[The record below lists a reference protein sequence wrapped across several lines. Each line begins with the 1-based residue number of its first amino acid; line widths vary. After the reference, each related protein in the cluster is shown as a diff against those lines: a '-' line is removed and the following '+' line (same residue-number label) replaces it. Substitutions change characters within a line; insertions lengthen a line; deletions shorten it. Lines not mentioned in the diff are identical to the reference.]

1 MKVFQRHLD
10 NNELQSKQA
19 KVMLCRSYICWNII
33 FNCVTCDKHVKQKK
47 SGGGQ
52 MLCHH
57 EWPSNTSC
65 LLSNHVPTK
74 QLIWSFFHLA
84 TSLCFLS
91 APWSLTLEWWNVSV
105 EPSCCSFYIFSFTF
119 GGPTSSIQQTVSFL
133 TDFLVFLLKAHT
145 KTSTFTHNVNFHP
158 PTSGYPI
165 HTLDIPSLDQ
175 CTETDDH
182 SHSWAL

>member
-1 MKVFQRHLD
+1 MWQACKTKEIRRRADALSPWVALKHFLSAV
-10 NNELQSKQA
+10 QS
-19 KVMLCRSYICWNII
+19 R
-33 FNCVTCDKHVKQKK
+33 
-47 SGGGQ
+47 
-52 MLCHH
+52 
-57 EWPSNTSC
+57 
-65 LLSNHVPTK
+65 PTK

>member
-1 MKVFQRHLD
+1 MTPIFFTVLL
-10 NNELQSKQA
+10 EA
-19 KVMLCRSYICWNII
+19 KVTLSRSYIWWNII
-33 FNCVTCDKHVKQKK
+33 FNCVMCDKHVKQKK

-65 LLSNHVPTK
+65 LLSNHV
-74 QLIWSFFHLA
+74 QLNTSYYSFFHLS

-105 EPSCCSFYIFSFTF
+105 TPSCSSFYIFSFTF

-133 TDFLVFLLKAHT
+133 TDFLVFLLSPDIYT
-145 KTSTFTHNVNFHP
+145 YTGNVNFHP

-165 HTLDIPSLDQ
+165 HTLDIPSLGQ
-175 CTETDDH
+175 CTETGNH